1 MTWIHYLI
9 LGYII
14 IGMFW
19 GDYATTKQQIA
30 YPTHS
35 SGPWLFLTF
44 LTNSLFW
51 PVGMLFAFFRE
62 E

>member
-19 GDYATTKQQIA
+19 GDYALIDMKVYLQITQEINIPIRYEVIRA
-30 YPTHS
+30 RY
-35 SGPWLFLTF
+35 F
-44 LTNSLFW
+44 
-51 PVGMLFAFFRE
+51 
-62 E
+62 